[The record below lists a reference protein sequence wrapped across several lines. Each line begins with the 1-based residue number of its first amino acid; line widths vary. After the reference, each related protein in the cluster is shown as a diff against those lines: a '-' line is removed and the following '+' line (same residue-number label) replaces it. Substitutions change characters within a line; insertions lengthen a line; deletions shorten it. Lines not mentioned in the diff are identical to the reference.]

1 MKPLRLVISAPWASC
16 ALNYY
21 LELELLFTL
30 TAKSLLPMS
39 THLWTQAAV
48 SILRYEFKDIV
59 WIKELVFRTFVQ
71 IMGNSRETGVWWK
84 QNAVSNQ
91 NTCLRK
97 ILRAKWFPSLERT
110 QKPDLNSRAIQNTS
124 GLHLTSR
131 FSLLLQKMSKR
142 LLEGRKLFS
151 FWRLHCG
158 PYTSVLFRH
167 SFSDQVTSRVPKGF
181 LIMSYL
187 KHFSFP

>member
-1 MKPLRLVISAPWASC
+1 
-16 ALNYY
+16 
-21 LELELLFTL
+21 
-30 TAKSLLPMS
+30 MS

-71 IMGNSRETGVWWK
+71 IPGNSRDTGVWWK
-84 QNAVSNQ
+84 QK
-91 NTCLRK
+91 R
-97 ILRAKWFPSLERT
+97 SLESKHLFEENLTSKVIFLLWKRT
-110 QKPDLNSRAIQNTS
+110 QKPDRNSCVIQNTS

-181 LIMSYL
+181 LIMSYPKQSVL
-187 KHFSFP
+187 IRKLESKKKSILTLFAV